1 MKTYAMALDLIERP
15 EVIDEYKEFHKNVW
29 PEVKQGLLDIGIKEM
44 KIFLSGNRLFMF
56 LETVDGFDLARDF
69 QTYTESS
76 LRATEWDNLMR
87 SYQQKLP
94 AASSEEWWSPMEEV
108 FDLSW

>member
-1 MKTYAMALDLIERP
+1 MKTYAMSLDLLESP
-15 EVIDEYKEFHKNVW
+15 ETINEYKEFHKNVW
-29 PEVKQGLLDIGIKEM
+29 PEVKQGLRDIGIKEM

-56 LETVDGFDLARDF
+56 LRTVEQDF

-76 LRATEWDNLMR
+76 PRAVEWDNLMR
-87 SYQQKLP
+87 GYQQKAP
-94 AASSEEWWSPMEEV
+94 AASPEEWWSPMEEV